1 MPFFNLAGKF
11 QKAFKALDKKMGGVL
26 PLGGT
31 PIQPEVLNRLPVA
44 VNLGYRY
51 MSGTGA
57 KDLKL
62 PEKFKRGA
70 VQLGISP
77 GPKITYLDTGRT
89 KNVNKTPGEILPGEI
104 RPVSSYRAAG
114 VLAPYVDTST
124 SAYGGQRP
132 IDREPEAAPYRSTLG
147 RYNVEGLPESYRV
160 TDTFD
165 LVNEFENKEL
175 LTPGRKPLKAFGA
188 SLMGFVDPSN
198 FLRAYAYMR
207 DTPLKAFPIE
217 FEVPRSYGTEWGP

>member
-11 QKAFKALDKKMGGVL
+11 QKAFQALDKKMGGVL

-62 PEKFKRGA
+62 PEKFKREA

-77 GPKITYLDTGRT
+77 GPKITYLDTGKT

-104 RPVSSYRAAG
+104 RPVNSYRSAG
-114 VLAPYVDTST
+114 PLAPYVDTST

-132 IDREPEAAPYRSTLG
+132 IDREPEAAPYRHTLG
-147 RYNVEGLPESYRV
+147 RYNVKGLPEKLSCYR
-160 TDTFD
+160 
-165 LVNEFENKEL
+165 
-175 LTPGRKPLKAFGA
+175 
-188 SLMGFVDPSN
+188 
-198 FLRAYAYMR
+198 Y
-207 DTPLKAFPIE
+207 I
-217 FEVPRSYGTEWGP
+217 

>member
-77 GPKITYLDTGRT
+77 GPKNNLFG
-89 KNVNKTPGEILPGEI
+89 
-104 RPVSSYRAAG
+104 YR
-114 VLAPYVDTST
+114 
-124 SAYGGQRP
+124 
-132 IDREPEAAPYRSTLG
+132 
-147 RYNVEGLPESYRV
+147 
-160 TDTFD
+160 
-165 LVNEFENKEL
+165 
-175 LTPGRKPLKAFGA
+175 
-188 SLMGFVDPSN
+188 
-198 FLRAYAYMR
+198 
-207 DTPLKAFPIE
+207 
-217 FEVPRSYGTEWGP
+217 